1 MEVIREVVAIINN
14 TLDAMLPSV
23 ALLGLLG
30 IAVFFTARWLRG
42 EGAAGDILSWVL
54 LILGETVAVI
64 LFWFFPQ
71 ALSRWTS
78 HPWLASLIRWAW
90 MYIGI
95 IGSAY
100 YFSRKYGGR
109 RGVYS
114 ALAQLSVMLFGWLLD
129 RWVGILFI
137 SIPLLAGYYF
147 TLYWLA
153 SIVVP
158 TSKPGERGEMW
169 KRFKV
174 LVSYSWG
181 VQPPLLVAADHAGR
195 HIEKRIEGNSKRN
208 WGIPGLFWTRSYQAV
223 GITDGAQF
231 KRVDGPGI
239 VFTGRSERPFEVVDL
254 RKQSRSSDINA
265 ISKDGIL
272 FKATLLASFAID
284 RQDWSS
290 EEYDHLRRAN
300 LLLVGGKAP
309 DYVKGSYPFSRL
321 RVRAA
326 LGTTGINTS
335 LPDSETPE
343 IHWDDWAL
351 SQIEEAARHVL
362 SQRSLDELWQ
372 PKSDMPGATAPGE
385 ISDEIKKRVSLPLQA
400 SGIRLDTVRIVDF
413 LFTEEKK
420 EGDKEE
426 KQKELDKKKE
436 DKISQRLIETWSA
449 DWEQQRQQ
457 TLTEGDAEAER
468 LQQEARVYA
477 HSFLLTVIA
486 ESMRKVRNLLP
497 KYAPYVIAMSFVGA
511 MEELIQKQP
520 EKGEELLASIRG
532 IKQRITADRSG
543 E

>member
-1 MEVIREVVAIINN
+1 
-14 TLDAMLPSV
+14 
-23 ALLGLLG
+23 
-30 IAVFFTARWLRG
+30 
-42 EGAAGDILSWVL
+42 
-54 LILGETVAVI
+54 
-64 LFWFFPQ
+64 
-71 ALSRWTS
+71 
-78 HPWLASLIRWAW
+78 
-90 MYIGI
+90 
-95 IGSAY
+95 
-100 YFSRKYGGR
+100 
-109 RGVYS
+109 
-114 ALAQLSVMLFGWLLD
+114 
-129 RWVGILFI
+129 
-137 SIPLLAGYYF
+137 
-147 TLYWLA
+147 
-153 SIVVP
+153 
-158 TSKPGERGEMW
+158 
-169 KRFKV
+169 
-174 LVSYSWG
+174 
-181 VQPPLLVAADHAGR
+181 
-195 HIEKRIEGNSKRN
+195 
-208 WGIPGLFWTRSYQAV
+208 
-223 GITDGAQF
+223 
-231 KRVDGPGI
+231 VDGPGI

-413 LFTEEKK
+413 LFTEQKK

-426 KQKELDKKKE
+426 KQKEIYKEE